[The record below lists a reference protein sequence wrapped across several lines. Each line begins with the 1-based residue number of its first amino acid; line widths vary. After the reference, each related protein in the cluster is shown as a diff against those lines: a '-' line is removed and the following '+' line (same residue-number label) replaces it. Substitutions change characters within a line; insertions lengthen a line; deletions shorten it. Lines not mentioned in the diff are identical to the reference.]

1 MYGLFIRSL
10 RRVLHHQD
18 AERAYHMTPRVMD
31 VRYILDRADV
41 DLGENLD
48 HP

>member
-1 MYGLFIRSL
+1 MYDLFIRSL
-10 RRVLHHQD
+10 RRVLLHQD
-18 AERAYHMTPRVMD
+18 VERAYHMTPGVMD
-31 VRYILDRADV
+31 ARRILDRAHV